1 MRSIIYFREFYTKEK
16 SRVQDQL
23 NRMDEDLRL
32 TRATL
37 RKELDWKD
45 RMDSN
50 YKHLICEKRELLTQ

>member
-1 MRSIIYFREFYTKEK
+1 LFREFYTKEK
-16 SRVQDQL
+16 HRVQDQL

-45 RMDSN
+45 KMDTN
-50 YKHLICEKRELLTQ
+50 YKQMLTEKRDLLSQ